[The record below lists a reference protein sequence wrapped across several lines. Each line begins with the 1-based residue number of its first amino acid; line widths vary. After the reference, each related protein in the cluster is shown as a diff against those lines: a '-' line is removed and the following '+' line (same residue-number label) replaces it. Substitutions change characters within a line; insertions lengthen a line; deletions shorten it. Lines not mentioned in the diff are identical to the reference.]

1 MIAVEDIPSTAV
13 QKSMQWDRRYTYT
26 PPSCGRKSTMT
37 YAWQTMLTPHT
48 YNTTPV
54 EGSAYQL
61 IVESQEKV
69 DVSRSHTIILSLEAS
84 ASLRCC

>member
-1 MIAVEDIPSTAV
+1 
-13 QKSMQWDRRYTYT
+13 
-26 PPSCGRKSTMT
+26 
-37 YAWQTMLTPHT
+37 MLTPHT